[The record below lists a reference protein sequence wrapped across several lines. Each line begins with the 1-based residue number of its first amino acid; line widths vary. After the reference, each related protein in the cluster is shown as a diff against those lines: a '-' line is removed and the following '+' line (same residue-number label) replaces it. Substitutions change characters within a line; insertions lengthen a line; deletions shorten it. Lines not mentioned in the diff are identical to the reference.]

1 MKKVMALV
9 LSFVLGI
16 SMIGCSDKAVATVNG
31 EKIPAK
37 YFETYVNW
45 TKLVYESNYGYTSS
59 VWETEMEDT
68 ASSSDSKSKS
78 DEKQTYW
85 DAFKS
90 QILVSM
96 EQSEV
101 VYQKAKEVK
110 VTPTDKEV
118 QEQVDTFKKTVN
130 SNDSTKEQAKKAG
143 INDEFLKYILTRE
156 LAYSA
161 YKEYYNKNTKVDE
174 STLKKE
180 YEKNKESYDTVT
192 ASHILI
198 STKDDSG
205 NELSDKEKAA
215 AKQKAE
221 EVLQKAKSGEDFA
234 ELAKEYSDD
243 SANASSG
250 GNLGDFT
257 AGEMVEEFS
266 NAAFALDKNEISDI
280 VETQYG
286 YHIIKVTDKATT
298 FNKAKDRV
306 KSAVLS
312 EKFNKEVT
320 KLFEE
325 AKIEEKDDVV
335 KSISYK

>member
-1 MKKVMALV
+1 M
-9 LSFVLGI
+9 
-16 SMIGCSDKAVATVNG
+16 DN
-31 EKIPAK
+31 
-37 YFETYVNW
+37 
-45 TKLVYESNYGYTSS
+45 
-59 VWETEMEDT
+59 
-68 ASSSDSKSKS
+68 
-78 DEKQTYW
+78 
-85 DAFKS
+85 
-90 QILVSM
+90 LVS
-96 EQSEV
+96 ETNLRLQEV
-101 VYQKAKEVK
+101 I
-110 VTPTDKEV
+110 D
-118 QEQVDTFKKTVN
+118 N
-130 SNDSTKEQAKKAG
+130 
-143 INDEFLKYILTRE
+143 
-156 LAYSA
+156 LA
-161 YKEYYNKNTKVDE
+161 TI
-174 STLKKE
+174 KKE

-198 STKDDSG
+198 STQDDSG

>member
-118 QEQVDTFKKTVN
+118 QEQVDTFNETVN

>member
-59 VWETEMEDT
+59 VWKTEMEDT

-118 QEQVDTFKKTVN
+118 QEQVDTFNKTVN

-257 AGEMVEEFS
+257 SGEMVEEFS